1 MSDRSFTP
9 TDAMVE
15 EAKRGL
21 EWRRE
26 FGRGG
31 TAVGVAR
38 ARDISNRKEL
48 SPRTIARMRSYF
60 ARHEVDKKGQGWSPG
75 EDGYPS
81 NGRIA
86 WALWGGDAGRSF
98 AEARAV
104 TAAAPAPQPKR
115 TAPDKLTDAEIEQ
128 RRQAGLKSAEAR
140 RKKNM
145 DSYESAVKGK
155 DARTRAD
162 VDHFLDVTGEN
173 EVKKRRDQLKDPKLT
188 REQRVAAQTA
198 LDIAL
203 ADQRELKVKR
213 AEMRRK
219 LQKEMAQ
226 AQRELAYHSQRFD
239 TEKMAESQARVDDL
253 MKQAEEA
260 SLGDEILKINKEM
273 QRDAE
278 KAIAQ
283 AAADA
288 RKASAERLKALKAKK
303 SASKKAAA
311 KKKPAKKAGAKK
323 PAAKKPAAK
332 GKKGAEVKEFLSP
345 TEKAGLLTQFA
356 SRKKIGE

>member
-1 MSDRSFTP
+1 MSERSFKP
-9 TDAMVE
+9 TDAMVA

-21 EWRRE
+21 AWRRE

-48 SPRTIARMRSYF
+48 SPRTVARMRSYF
-60 ARHEVDKKGQGWSPG
+60 ARHEVDKKGKGWSPG

-86 WALWGGDAGRSF
+86 WALWGGDAGKSF

-104 TAAAPAPQPKR
+104 TAAAPAPDPKR
-115 TAPDKLTDAEIEQ
+115 SAPDKLTDAEIEQ

-140 RKKNM
+140 RKKSM
-145 DSYESAVKGK
+145 SEYESAVKGA
-155 DARTRAD
+155 DARKRANI
-162 VDHFLDVTGEN
+162 DHFLDVVGET

-213 AEMRRK
+213 AEMRRT
-219 LQKEMAQ
+219 LQKDIMK

-239 TEKMAESQARVDDL
+239 TEKMEEARAKVDAL
-253 MKQAEEA
+253 TKQADEYA
-260 SLGDEILKINKEM
+260 LGDEILKINKEM
-273 QRDAE
+273 QREAE
-278 KAIAQ
+278 REIAV
-283 AAADA
+283 AASEA
-288 RKASAERLKALKAKK
+288 RKAQAERLKAAKAKK
-303 SASKKAAA
+303 KA
-311 KKKPAKKAGAKK
+311 PAKKAAKK
-323 PAAKKPAAK
+323 PAAKKKAAKKAPAKKPSAKRGKAPAA
-332 GKKGAEVKEFLSP
+332 EVLS
-345 TEKAGLLTQFA
+345 TNEKAALLTNLA
-356 SRKKIGE
+356 SKKKIGE